1 MNESKTINIPI
12 DATPDPCLFRFGTI
26 YCCGPMSTTAASSS
40 STAPPPTTTTTFAT
54 PIVTR
59 GPLFIAGRKAVG
71 EEGAVEIFATLL
83 ESTETTFGE
92 GSIETAPGYYEYGNA
107 LLRRRQRLMMMMEN
121 EPDDNDI
128 AVDHHHAGNHPNHL
142 REAAALA
149 AEARRKQQPPEQTA
163 ALTIRGDD
171 DDAAAAAAEDA
182 AATTDGKEA
191 GGETGDDD
199 AKKLPAQTTTAEAES
214 SNNSNNNIIAVLGG
228 GGGNGDEDLMLAL
241 EMMETAFSIM
251 DEYIE
256 ERQPPNSGGDN
267 VVPAVAVP
275 KYYEWV
281 QVQMPRV
288 LTGLGDVLLEL
299 KRIADGTD
307 AYLRALVYR
316 NEQAEAVLGTR
327 DSVDKLAKRLKVVEA
342 NVLIVEAL
350 LTAPLDQDLVTS
362 ETNHVL
368 VKAGG
373 IVEYAQGYYDK
384 ARMELQETLLLMGQ
398 LAAWGMNIDTEK
410 EEAKHVATLVMAAG
424 MALAGLDEQQQQ
436 QQQQQQRGE
445 QQQQRQH
452 PTSHD
457 SSQGPRKKKAKQSP
471 N

>member
-1 MNESKTINIPI
+1 
-12 DATPDPCLFRFGTI
+12 
-26 YCCGPMSTTAASSS
+26 MSTTAASSS
-40 STAPPPTTTTTFAT
+40 STTPPPPTTTTFAT

-92 GSIETAPGYYEYGNA
+92 GSIEVAPGYYEYGNA
-107 LLRRRQRLMMMMEN
+107 LLRRRQRLMMMMMMEN
-121 EPDDNDI
+121 EHDDDDNDN

-142 REAAALA
+142 REAAARA
-149 AEARRKQQPPEQTA
+149 AEARRNQQPPEQTA

-171 DDAAAAAAEDA
+171 DAAEDA

-199 AKKLPAQTTTAEAES
+199 AKLPAQTLAEAES
-214 SNNSNNNIIAVLGG
+214 SSSSNNNNIIAGD
-228 GGGNGDEDLMLAL
+228 GDEDLMLAL

-256 ERQPPNSGGDN
+256 ERQAGASGRDN
-267 VVPAVAVP
+267 VVPAAAAVVP

-373 IVEYAQGYYDK
+373 IIEYAQGYYDK

-410 EEAKHVATLVMAAG
+410 KEAKHVATLVMAAG
-424 MALAGLDEQQQQ
+424 MTLAALDEQ

-445 QQQQRQH
+445 QQRQRQH
-452 PTSHD
+452 PKSHD
-457 SSQGPRKKKAKQSP
+457 SSPGPQKKKAKQSP